1 MENEIYL
8 EDLKPEIQEKVL
20 EELGIKCDREGNYD
34 VFPLFAVCKPK

>member
-20 EELGIKCDREGNYD
+20 EELGIKCAREGN
-34 VFPLFAVCKPK
+34 LSLIHI

>member
-20 EELGIKCDREGNYD
+20 EELGIKSAREGNYD

>member
-1 MENEIYL
+1 MEIEIYL

-20 EELGIKCDREGNYD
+20 EELGIKSAREGNYD

>member
-20 EELGIKCDREGNYD
+20 EELGIKSASEGNYD
-34 VFPLFAVCKPK
+34 VFPLFTVC

>member
-20 EELGIKCDREGNYD
+20 EELGIKRAREGNYD

>member
-20 EELGIKCDREGNYD
+20 EELGIKSASEGNYD

>member
-8 EDLKPEIQEKVL
+8 EDLKPEIQEKGL
-20 EELGIKCDREGNYD
+20 EELGIKCAREGNYD